1 MMSSLTVAT
10 ASLWALSGCAG
21 GATTLPAQSASD
33 LKVPAWAQ
41 AQTLSELK
49 VPAWAQAEALA
60 ELKVPA
66 WAQAEALA
74 ELKVPAWARTDALS
88 ELKVP
93 AWARTEPGLGLKVP
107 AWARTE
113 APARDPSKVTV
124 LPGSFTSPDAPPSS
138 LSGSALAWIDW
149 P

>member
-1 MMSSLTVAT
+1 MTRHLMMSSLTVAT

-41 AQTLSELK
+41 AQTLS
-49 VPAWAQAEALA
+49 